1 MRSGLYKRIPT
12 GDDVQDRIQANIR
25 DAVDTLAADHD
36 VISAPINSLVVTAA
50 IASGKA
56 INWYRG
62 TPGAT
67 LTLPLANALGAN
79 VAAVVIVANA
89 SSGAISVIAAQP
101 NALTV
106 GMSISVAAGAHVE
119 LVSDGISKWA
129 IQSSGGV
136 TDGDKGDVIVS
147 GSGTAWTIDVA
158 YSRARLEDA
167 KAMAS
172 LHP

>member
-1 MRSGLYKRIPT
+1 MKSGLFKKFQT
-12 GDDVQDRIQANIR
+12 GDSNQDRLQANIR
-25 DAVDTLAADHD
+25 DAVDVLAADHD
-36 VISAPINSLVVTAA
+36 VISAPVNSLVVTAA
-50 IASGKA
+50 MAAGKA

-79 VAAVVIVANA
+79 VAAVVIVGNA

-101 NALTV
+101 NTLTV
-106 GMSISVAAGAHVE
+106 GASVSVAAGALVM

-129 IQSSGGV
+129 TPASGGISAEAV
-136 TDGDKGDVIVS
+136 KMIS
-147 GSGTAWTIDVA
+147 
-158 YSRARLEDA
+158 
-167 KAMAS
+167 S